1 MYDLGILGKCIYSTC
16 YSVVKSTSD
25 GEKYIALHDS
35 LVGCHVTMHTDVTDI
50 EWMVSRNSTLTH
62 NCSNYRYTGLLCKLL
77 HFFSRMCDIDSAAAE
92 EHRLLCILKLRKG
105 SLDLSNMYTL

>member
-35 LVGCHVTMHTDVTDI
+35 FVGCQVTMHTDVTYI
-50 EWMVSRNSTLTH
+50 QWMICR
-62 NCSNYRYTGLLCKLL
+62 YRTFSHDGCDYRDTCLLRKLL
-77 HFFSRMCDIDSAAAE
+77 HLFSCMGDIYTTATK

-105 SLDLSNMYTL
+105 SLDLSDMYAL

>member
-50 EWMVSRNSTLTH
+50 EWMVSGIAPLPIIVVTTGIPVFSASSCISFLACAILTPPPQRN
-62 NCSNYRYTGLLCKLL
+62 TG
-77 HFFSRMCDIDSAAAE
+77 FFCHS
-92 EHRLLCILKLRKG
+92 
-105 SLDLSNMYTL
+105 